1 VDWRG
6 DIRGWLREGSIDHSS
21 SRHSGRPSAARL
33 DRLLGRWFLIGAFA
47 LFALVSAP
55 AAARADLSL
64 PTGFSEVT
72 VADRLA
78 DPTALAYAPDGRMF
92 IAEKAGRLRV
102 VSPAGSLVKAPVID
116 ISGHVATAG
125 DRGLLGIAV
134 DAAFATNRF
143 VYLLYTYDDDQAHP
157 AAEKTARLT
166 RIRVLPDNTV
176 ADALTDPETV
186 LLGTTGPAPCPAPAN
201 TSDCIASTSDSHS
214 IGTVRADPDGT
225 LWVGS
230 GDGAQYSYMDPT
242 ALRTF
247 DEQSMNGKILH
258 VDRDGRGLADHR
270 FCPEEINLTLVCTK
284 LYAKGFRNP
293 FRFQLRPGTTPVV
306 GDVGWNTTE
315 ELDFVEPGQSYGW
328 PCYEGIIHTV
338 EYEELPECKA
348 LYAAAPSQTPP
359 AHNYQHVFGGSGAIV
374 AGPQSTAA
382 GYPEAYR
389 NAWFFGDYGAGWIK
403 AYDLV
408 GGQPANVRDFAPT
421 GFSGVDLETTPEG
434 ELVYVNFG
442 DGSTNSGSVR
452 RIVFGNAAPSAAAH
466 ATPASGSS
474 PLSVELSADVS
485 VDPDGDS
492 VSYAWD
498 FESDGS
504 DDAHTRTASHVY
516 TTPGVY
522 DARLT
527 VTDERGAVS
536 HDTVTIAV
544 DDAPPVA
551 TIAAPVDGS
560 LFRHGSPVL
569 LRGSANDAV
578 DGELTGDS
586 LRWRIVLHH
595 GHHIHLVASQLPGAD
610 RSFTPPGDHDA
621 DSYYE
626 IEFTATDS
634 AGLHDTRT
642 IVIRPETIA
651 LTLASSP
658 PGATLSYSA
667 RKYVAPVTL
676 TTAIGYRTSVS
687 APETLTVGATSYRF
701 EGWSD
706 GGARSHQ
713 FVIPAE
719 DRTLTAGYRAAA
731 VPPGSAAAVL
741 DSQQTGPA
749 LVAPRPRLRLDRPG
763 RRTRTLAGRVS
774 GVAAR
779 PRVLV
784 GLRTVRSGGRC
795 RRWSADHGRLAGLSR
810 ACASGHTWMR
820 ATVTKMGASAWRWKV
835 RLRGVPRAGRYV
847 VATRVT
853 DGRGRT
859 LIRSTSA
866 SLRLR

>member
-1 VDWRG
+1 MRG
-6 DIRGWLREGSIDHSS
+6 R
-21 SRHSGRPSAARL
+21 
-33 DRLLGRWFLIGAFA
+33 RLLLSA
-47 LFALVSAP
+47 LALLTLLSAP
-55 AAARADLSL
+55 GAARAEVSL
-64 PTGFSEVT
+64 PTGFSEIT
-72 VADRLA
+72 IADGLA
-78 DPTALAYAPDGRMF
+78 DPTALAYAPDGRIF
-92 IAEKAGRLRV
+92 VAEKSGRLRV
-102 VSPAGSLVKAPVID
+102 LSAAGSLVKAPVID
-116 ISGHVATAG
+116 ISDHVATAG

-134 DAAFATNRF
+134 DAAYATNHF
-143 VYLLYTYDDDQAHP
+143 VYLLYTYDEDQAHP

-186 LLGTTGPAPCPAPAN
+186 LLGTTGAAPCPPPAN
-201 TSDCIASTSDSHS
+201 NRDCIASTSDSHS

-242 ALRTF
+242 SLRTF
-247 DEQSMNGKILH
+247 DERSLNGKVLH
-258 VDRDGRGLADHR
+258 VDRNGNGVAGHP
-270 FCPEEINLTLVCTK
+270 FCPSEPDLTLVCTK
-284 LYAKGFRNP
+284 LWAKGFRNP
-293 FRFQLRPGTTPVV
+293 FRIQLRPGTTPVL

-315 ELDFVEPGQSYGW
+315 ELDFVAPGQSYGW
-328 PCYEGIIHTV
+328 PCFEGITHTV

-348 LYAAAPSQTPP
+348 LYASGPPQYPP

-374 AGPQSTAA
+374 AGPQATAA
-382 GYPEAYR
+382 AYPASFR
-389 NAWFFGDYGAGWIK
+389 NAWFFGDYAAGWIK

-408 GGQPANVRDFAPT
+408 GGQVANVRDFAPT

-434 ELVYVNFG
+434 DLIYVNFG
-442 DGSTNSGSVR
+442 DGSANSGSVR
-452 RIVFGNAAPSAAAH
+452 RIVFGNAAPPATAH
-466 ATPASGSS
+466 ATPASGAS
-474 PLSVELSADVS
+474 PLSVSLSADVS
-485 VDPDGDS
+485 VDPDGDA

-504 DDAHTRTASHVY
+504 DDAQTRTVSHVY
-516 TTPGVY
+516 TTPGVHT
-522 DARLT
+522 ALLT
-527 VTDERGAVS
+527 VTDDRGAVS
-536 HDTVTIAV
+536 HDTVDIAV
-544 DDAPPVA
+544 DEAPPVA
-551 TIAAPVDGS
+551 TIASPVDGS

-569 LRGSANDAV
+569 LRGSADDAV

-595 GHHIHLVASQLPGAD
+595 GGHIHLVASQLPG
-610 RSFTPPGDHDA
+610 SEQSYTPAGDHDA

-634 AGLHDTRT
+634 AGLQDTRT
-642 IVIRPETIA
+642 VVIRPETIA

-667 RKYVAPVTL
+667 REYVAPVTL

-687 APETLTVGATSYRF
+687 APETLTVGGTSYRF
-701 EGWSD
+701 DAWSD

-719 DRTLTAGYRAAA
+719 ARTLTARYRAADGPPA
-731 VPPGSAAAVL
+731 VPPGSAAEVL
-741 DSQQTGPA
+741 GSETTGPPV
-749 LVAPRPRLRLDRPG
+749 LTPRPLLRLSRPG
-763 RRTRTLAGRVS
+763 HRTRVLAGTVS
-774 GVAAR
+774 GVGAR

-784 GLRTVRSGGRC
+784 ALRTVRAGGLC
-795 RRWSADHGRLAGLSR
+795 RRWSADRGRLARLSR
-810 ACASGHTWMR
+810 ACASSHTWMR
-820 ATVTKMGASAWRWKV
+820 AGVTKTGASAWRWKA
-835 RLRGVPRAGRYV
+835 RLRGTPRAGRYV
-847 VATRVT
+847 VTTRVT